1 MEQCL
6 YDVWLIQLGLGHVV
20 GSCLSAPVIS
30 IWSCPPYQDRNRQ
43 QTLGYIT
50 DPWLRHAG
58 RSLQFPDLAIPCLE
72 SMFAA
77 ALLGCATTDLRQNGC
92 DTNAAGVSPIITA
105 FLAKVPGGP
114 HHLDATFPET
124 KSRLQGW
131 VHHQHTLHEAR
142 RKIWQRKDAAKLP
155 SLINFPAFPHQKVPR
170 LPSTLRID
178 TSRRNPDNAIR
189 KQHETRHV

>member
-30 IWSCPPYQDRNRQ
+30 IWSCPPSQDRSRQ
-43 QTLGYIT
+43 QPLGYIT

-58 RSLQFPDLAIPCLE
+58 RSWQFPDLAIPCLE

-77 ALLGCATTDLRQNGC
+77 ALLGCATTDLTQNGC

-105 FLAKVPGGP
+105 FLAKVPGG
-114 HHLDATFPET
+114 
-124 KSRLQGW
+124 
-131 VHHQHTLHEAR
+131 HTTLMQPFR
-142 RKIWQRKDAAKLP
+142 RRSP
-155 SLINFPAFPHQKVPR
+155 VSKVGSTTNIPFMRQDEKFGKGRTPR
-170 LPSTLRID
+170 SCQA
-178 TSRRNPDNAIR
+178 S
-189 KQHETRHV
+189 